1 MSKIRKYVS
10 NAVNKEKKR
19 ITTNAVYKAKRL
31 GSSFNIKDKIKL
43 EHQHN
48 IVYHSECPNRKCT
61 SNYTGETKCRI
72 VKRVGQ
78 HHGKD
83 KSSHIFRHSQRTKHK
98 KVDLKDFK
106 ILGKGYRTNF
116 TRKIS
121 EALYIRTLK
130 PDLNVKKESYKLL
143 LFN

>member
-1 MSKIRKYVS
+1 M
-10 NAVNKEKKR
+10 
-19 ITTNAVYKAKRL
+19 
-31 GSSFNIKDKIKL
+31 
-43 EHQHN
+43 
-48 IVYHSECPNRKCT
+48 
-61 SNYTGETKCRI
+61 
-72 VKRVGQ
+72 KRVGQ

-83 KSSHIFRHSQRTKHK
+83 KSSHIFKHSQRTKHK

-106 ILGKGYRTNF
+106 ILGKGYRTDF